1 MASHSHDTLARRL
14 AMMLVKL
21 NQGESLDPRALAAE
35 FDVDLRTIQRD
46 LNQRFGYLPLEK
58 HDGKYRMTPAFLGR
72 LTFQDIEHF
81 ASLAGVGRLFPSL
94 STDFLRE
101 LFDARVE
108 ASLLVKGHD
117 YEDLR
122 GREADFQLLERG
134 IKDRRCVRFS
144 YTSDGGPREVTAQP
158 HKLVNAKGIWYLAA
172 KHDGKLKTYSFSRM
186 ASIVLL
192 PDEFQPDEKLLRR
205 IESDDGI
212 WVSEKPIEVV
222 LLVSKEAA
230 PYFQRRKLIANQ
242 VIEKQLADGSL
253 LIATTVG
260 HANQVLPIVRYWLPH
275 IRIVSPEALQHELE
289 QCLLEYLKPSRR
301 I

>member
-58 HDGKYRMTPAFLGR
+58 HDGKYRMTPTFLGR
-72 LTFQDIEHF
+72 LTFKDIEHF

-101 LFDARVE
+101 LFDARIE

-122 GREADFQLLERG
+122 GRETNFQLLERG
-134 IKDRRCVRFS
+134 IKDRRCVRFA
-144 YTSDGGPREVTAQP
+144 YTGDSGAKEVTAQP

-186 ASIVLL
+186 SSIALL
-192 PDEFQPDEKLLRR
+192 PDAFQPDADLLRR

-222 LLVSKEAA
+222 LLVSKDAA
-230 PYFQRRKLIANQ
+230 PYFLRRKLIANQ
-242 VIEKQLADGSL
+242 VIEKQLADGGL

-275 IRIVSPEALQHELE
+275 IRIVSPETLQHELE
-289 QCLLEYLKPSRR
+289 QSLLDYLKPSQRN
-301 I
+301 